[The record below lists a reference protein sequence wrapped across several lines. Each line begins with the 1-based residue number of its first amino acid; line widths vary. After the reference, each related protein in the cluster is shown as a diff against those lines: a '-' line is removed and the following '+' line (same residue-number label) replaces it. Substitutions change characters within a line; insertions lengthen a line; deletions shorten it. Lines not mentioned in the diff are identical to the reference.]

1 MDFPWGEENLMK
13 AKLFENLSVCRN
25 VGKYSLWFLQVLQ
38 HKQLNARV
46 AVIDNDLTFV
56 GKRKIICYFRD
67 KGKFYGGIK

>member
-46 AVIDNDLTFV
+46 AVIIIMIWPLWGNVKLYVIFV
-56 GKRKIICYFRD
+56 
-67 KGKFYGGIK
+67 IKENFMAA